1 MGHIEKCK
9 GAAARCQLLLIYL
22 SPPQLPL
29 NYIMLCAIS
38 GEAPQVPVV
47 SPKSGS
53 VFEKRLIEAYI
64 TEHGKDPVNGE
75 ELAVDELI
83 DVKSQRVVRPRPPTL
98 TSIPSLLSVFQE
110 EWDALALETYTLQQN
125 LAQTRRELSSALY
138 QHDAAVRVIAR
149 LTKERDE
156 ARDALS
162 KVSVGASRAGAD
174 GEAMQVDSEGLP
186 QAVLER
192 IETTQATLSKT
203 RRKRPIPEG
212 WATSDAISAFKL
224 VETSEPLYPGSRAL
238 SVDSTGDLALFGGS
252 DGAVGVYSLSQ
263 KSVVQTLKTDGLV
276 TDATWAGNK
285 AVVGSATG
293 TVKVFENGSEVASFS
308 SHAGEVTAVAVHAT
322 GDIVASVGVDKSY
335 VLYDLSTN
343 SVVTQIFTDSGKQ
356 MLLKDTVD
364 HVTNKHYSALLSVNF
379 HPDGHLLSAGGA
391 DGQIK
396 IFDIKTGAAAAD
408 FAMSGPVKCL
418 FFSENGTFLAAVAA
432 QSTTVSIWDLR
443 SSKETKVLDT
453 GSEVQS
459 IFWDYTGQFLLT
471 GGPSGL
477 TVQQFTKASKE
488 WSEPL
493 RSAVPA
499 VAVAWGSS
507 AQSIVALNEAGAV
520 TVLQS

>member
-1 MGHIEKCK
+1 
-9 GAAARCQLLLIYL
+9 
-22 SPPQLPL
+22 
-29 NYIMLCAIS
+29 MLCAIS

-53 VFEKRLIEAYI
+53 VFEKRLIEAYVA
-64 TEHGKDPVNGE
+64 EHGKDPVNGE
-75 ELAVDELI
+75 ELAADELI

-125 LAQTRRELSSALY
+125 LAQTRRELSTALY

-162 KVSVGASRAGAD
+162 KVSVGASRAVD

-192 IETTQATLSKT
+192 IENTQASLSKT

-212 WATSDAISAFKL
+212 WATSDAISAFKP
-224 VETSEPLYPGSRAL
+224 VEASESLYPGSRAL
-238 SVDSTGDLALFGGS
+238 SIDSTGDLALFGGA
-252 DGAVGVYSLSQ
+252 DGVVGVYSLSQ
-263 KSVVQTLKTDGLV
+263 KSVVQTLKTDGPV

-293 TVKVFENGSEVASFS
+293 TVKIFENGSEVASFA

-322 GDIVASVGVDKSY
+322 GDIIASVGVDKSY

-343 SVVTQIFTDSGKQ
+343 NVITQIFTDS
-356 MLLKDTVD
+356 
-364 HVTNKHYSALLSVNF
+364 ALLSAHF
-379 HPDGHLLSAGGA
+379 HPDGHLFAAGGA
-391 DGQIK
+391 DAQIK
-396 IFDIKTGAAAAD
+396 VFDIKTGTVAAD
-408 FAMSGPVKCL
+408 FPMSGPVKSL
-418 FFSENGTFLAAVAA
+418 FFSENGIFLAAVAA

-477 TVQQFTKASKE
+477 TVQQFTKSSKE
-488 WSEPL
+488 WSEPF

-499 VAVAWGSS
+499 VAAAWGSS
-507 AQSIVALNEAGAV
+507 AHSIVALNDACAV
-520 TVLQS
+520 TVLRS

>member
-1 MGHIEKCK
+1 
-9 GAAARCQLLLIYL
+9 
-22 SPPQLPL
+22 
-29 NYIMLCAIS
+29 MLCAIS
-38 GEAPQVPVV
+38 GEAPQVPVI

-64 TEHGKDPVNGE
+64 AEHGKDPVNGD
-75 ELAVDELI
+75 ELAADELI

-125 LAQTRRELSSALY
+125 LSQTRRELSSALY

-162 KVSVGASRAGAD
+162 KISVGASHAPAD

-192 IETTQATLSKT
+192 IDNTHTTLSKT
-203 RRKRPIPEG
+203 RRKRAVPED
-212 WATSDAISAFKL
+212 WVTADAISAFKPT
-224 VETSEPLYPGSRAL
+224 ETSEPLYPGSRAL
-238 SVDSTGDLALFGGS
+238 SIDSTGDLALFGGA
-252 DGAVGVYSLSQ
+252 DGVVGVYSLSQ
-263 KSVVQTLKTDGLV
+263 KTVVQTLKTDGPV

-285 AVVGSATG
+285 AIVGSATG
-293 TVKVFENGSEVASFS
+293 TVKVFENGSEVASFA
-308 SHAGEVTAVAVHAT
+308 SHAGGVTALAVHAT

-335 VLYDLSTN
+335 VLYDLATST
-343 SVVTQIFTDSGKQ
+343 VITQVFTD
-356 MLLKDTVD
+356 
-364 HVTNKHYSALLSVNF
+364 SALLSVQF
-379 HPDGHLLSAGGA
+379 HPDGQLLAAGGA
-391 DGQIK
+391 EGHIK
-396 IFDIKTGAAAAD
+396 VFDVKSSVLAAD
-408 FAMSGPVKCL
+408 FTMSGPVKCL

-453 GSEVQS
+453 GNEVQS

-477 TVQQFTKASKE
+477 TVQQFTKSSKQ

-507 AQSIVALNEAGAV
+507 AQSIVALNEAGSV